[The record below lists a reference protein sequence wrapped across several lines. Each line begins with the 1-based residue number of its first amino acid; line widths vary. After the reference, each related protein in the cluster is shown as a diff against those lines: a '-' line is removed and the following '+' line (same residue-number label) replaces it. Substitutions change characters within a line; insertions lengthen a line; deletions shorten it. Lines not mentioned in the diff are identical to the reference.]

1 MFIYSGDGPD
11 DSVAAPW
18 RRTETKK
25 GVPNQSI
32 MATRSLTYA
41 NFRRVARCYVRGVP
55 WAERPGLRSIFDRY
69 NAAESR
75 HEKKLGRTRGWRNS
89 RNRSVRKP
97 DDGGCSM
104 TSSWLSRCP
113 RLWGLGGRSYPW
125 RRARSA
131 KDPLQLRVRAG
142 LFCAA
147 LLCPARTLLGRMGL
161 ALSPCRGMLLTQR
174 AFEAAL
180 PPYQEWV

>member
-1 MFIYSGDGPD
+1 M
-11 DSVAAPW
+11 AADRNQKRSAKPIDNGEPIVDV
-18 RRTETKK
+18 RQFQACTE
-25 GVPNQSI
+25 
-32 MATRSLTYA
+32 MLRS
-41 NFRRVARCYVRGVP
+41 GVP
-55 WAERPGLRSIFDRY
+55 WAERPGLRSIFDLY

-75 HEKKLGRTRGWRNS
+75 HEKKLGHTRGWRNS